1 MNIRK
6 YIIGFAAAS
15 MSLTACSD
23 DDAIDYG
30 ALAPEPPTPD
40 LVPEPPT
47 IKPKAMWIDAH
58 ANFSKLATKAGID
71 AELKKIKD
79 YGMNMI
85 YLDVKPG
92 NGHALYKSDILPY
105 CDTFGT
111 ETVTRDYD
119 DYLGYFLEKCKE
131 LDIDVVASI
140 VATGFGHHG
149 ADGVK
154 QGLVYDNL
162 DKWYDKCQVRSDE
175 NDPDKLVN
183 IADDPDQPIVMLTP
197 RSPEVQQLVVDI
209 VTELVTKYPGLKG
222 ISLDYLRYCNN
233 DHGWYGMGDIDL
245 NGYVEYW
252 SESKP
257 LPTEIVTETGGIGP
271 KFAKWIEFR
280 SATVTEL
287 LGRIRTA
294 AKAVNPDCEIH
305 LWASAHWTSRY
316 AIGQNW
322 ASKNYKPSGAQYTDS
337 YHLTG
342 FADLLDVFVTGAYS
356 ENVWK
361 KDNPNSEWS
370 VENFVQSWDKYIMGD
385 CKCYG
390 SIAAYA
396 LDEVKNLDATYL
408 CLRNTDGFMT
418 FELSHVNNRNLW
430 DSTQKGI
437 LRYEDPGSYVADDE
451 LY

>member
-6 YIIGFAAAS
+6 YLMGFAAAAL
-15 MSLTACSD
+15 SLTACSD

-40 LVPEPPT
+40 IVPEPPT

-58 ANFSKLATKAGID
+58 ANFSKLSTKAGID

-92 NGHALYKSDILPY
+92 NGYALYKSDILPA
-105 CDTFGT
+105 CNIIGN

-119 DYLGYFLEKCKE
+119 DYLGYFLEKCEE
-131 LDIDVVASI
+131 LEIDVVASI
-140 VATGFGHHG
+140 VATGFGYHG
-149 ADGVK
+149 NGVQ
-154 QGLVYDNL
+154 QGFIYDNL
-162 DKWYDKCQVRSDE
+162 DKWYDKCQVRSDN
-175 NDPDKLVN
+175 NDPNLLVN
-183 IADDPDQPIVMLTP
+183 IADDPIQPIVMLSP
-197 RSPEVQQLVVDI
+197 RSQEVQDLVVN
-209 VTELVTKYPGLKG
+209 VVSELVTKYPKLKG

-233 DHGWYGMGDIDL
+233 DNGWYGMGDVDL

-252 SESKP
+252 GESKP
-257 LPTEIVTETGGIGP
+257 IPTEIVTETGGIGP
-271 KFAKWIEFR
+271 KFAKWIEYR

-287 LGRIRTA
+287 LGRIRA
-294 AKAVNPDCEIH
+294 AVKAINPECEVH
-305 LWASAHWTSRY
+305 LWASAQWSSRY

-322 ASKNYKPSGAQYTDS
+322 ASKNYIPSGAQYTPT
-337 YHLTG
+337 YNKTG

-356 ENVWK
+356 EKVWK
-361 KDNPNSEWS
+361 SEDPSTEWT
-370 VENFVQSWDKYIMGD
+370 VENFVTSWDKYIMGD

-396 LDEVKNLDATYL
+396 LDEQKNNDATYL
-408 CLRNTDGFMT
+408 CLRHTNGFMT

-430 DSTQKGI
+430 ISTQKGI
-437 LRYEDPGSYVADDE
+437 NRYENPGSYEEDDE
-451 LY
+451 LF